1 MPDLSLRLSE
11 DEPENNDRW
20 TVFAYNR
27 RVQKSWE
34 KMMARVPENLERC
47 LEDLCT
53 QPMQRY
59 PKRVFPL
66 TGRPYKGV
74 WEYRV
79 TGGDRVYYVP
89 SPEIRQVFVYYADEH
104 PNPPSPR
111 PPKDLLI
118 A

>member
-1 MPDLSLRLSE
+1 MPDQVLQLSRE
-11 DEPENNDRW
+11 EYADNDRW
-20 TVFAYNR
+20 IVFAYNR

-34 KMMARVPENLERC
+34 KMMNRVPESLERC

-66 TGRPYKGV
+66 KRRPYKGA
-74 WEYRV
+74 WEYEV

-89 SPEIRQVFVYYADEH
+89 NPETRQVIVYYADVH
-104 PNPPSPR
+104 PNPPSPK
-111 PPKDLLI
+111 PPKDLLPV
-118 A
+118 